1 MAVLTGAEIVVES
14 LKNENVDKIFG
25 YPGGAVIPIYDV
37 LYDTP
42 SIQHYLTR
50 HEQGAA
56 HAADGYARSTGK
68 VGICIATSGPG
79 ATNLV
84 TGLATAYMDSVPIIA
99 FTGQVPTHLIGRDA
113 FQEADTRGITM
124 PITKHNYLV
133 TEVEDLAETIKEAF
147 YLARTGRPGPVLI
160 DLPKDVSQ
168 AKTEYNYPKSISV
181 DGYNPEK
188 QAKKTQIEEA
198 AEAINKAEKPLLYV
212 GGGAVIS
219 DADEEVRELVEK
231 ASIPITTTLMGLGI
245 YPEDETL
252 SLGMLGMHGTK
263 YANYATGETD
273 LLLAVGSRFDDRVT
287 GKLESFAADAEI
299 LHIDIDPAEIGKNV
313 DVDYPVVGDVKEV
326 LQNILPLVD
335 EKENIEWVQQ
345 IKTWKERY
353 PLTYEQSENGEI
365 KPHYVMEQLYELTD
379 GEAIITTEVG
389 QNQMWAAQYY
399 KYTKPRSYIS
409 SGGLG
414 TMGYGFPAA
423 IGCQAGNPDRD
434 VICIAGDGSLQ
445 MNIQELA
452 TIFLYNIPVKV
463 VILNNQYLG
472 MVRQWQQLFSD
483 RRYSSVCLNKREDCA
498 PDCTSPGDDC
508 PLKVPEFENVAKAYN
523 VYGNTVKEKD
533 KLNSALKELLEVD
546 GPGVLDVYI
555 PTEENV
561 YPMVPPGAGVQK
573 MIDASD
579 E

>member
-1 MAVLTGAEIVVES
+1 MSVLTGAEIVVES
-14 LKNENVDKIFG
+14 LKKENVKKIFG

-37 LYDTP
+37 LYDT
-42 SIQHYLTR
+42 SEIQHILTR

-68 VGICIATSGPG
+68 AGVCIATSGPG

-99 FTGQVPTHLIGRDA
+99 FTGQVPTQLIGRDA

-133 TEVEDLAETIKEAF
+133 TDINDLAETIKEAF
-147 YLARTGRPGPVLI
+147 YLAQSGRPGPILI
-160 DLPKDVSQ
+160 DLPKDVSL
-168 AKTEYNYPKSISV
+168 AEKKFNYPKTV
-181 DGYNPEK
+181 NLEGYNL
-188 QAKKTQIEEA
+188 KTKGDNDQIEKA
-198 AEAINKAEKPLLYV
+198 AEAINNAEKPLLYV

-219 DADEEVRELVEK
+219 DADKEVRELVNK
-231 ASIPITTTLMGLGI
+231 AQIPITTTLMGLGI
-245 YPEDETL
+245 YPESDPL

-273 LLLAVGSRFDDRVT
+273 LLIAVGARFDDRVT
-287 GKLESFAADAEI
+287 GKLETYATKAEI
-299 LHIDIDPAEIGKNV
+299 VHIDIDPAEVGKNV

-326 LQNILPLVD
+326 LTDLLPHISSQKH
-335 EKENIEWVQQ
+335 EKWLEQ
-345 IKTWKERY
+345 IKDWKEKY
-353 PLTYEQSENGEI
+353 PLTYKKSDSGEI
-365 KPHYVMEQLYELTD
+365 KPHYVMEKLYELTD
-379 GEAIITTEVG
+379 GDAIITTEVG

-399 KYTKPRSYIS
+399 KYSQPRSFIS

-423 IGCQAGNPDRD
+423 IGCKVGNPDRT
-434 VICIAGDGSLQ
+434 VVCIAGDGSLQ

-452 TIFLYNIPVKV
+452 TISLYQIPVKV

-483 RRYSSVCLNKREDCA
+483 SRYSSTCLNKRDDC
-498 PDCTSPGDDC
+498 PVECTEPGDDC
-508 PLKVPEFENVAKAYN
+508 PLKIPDFEEVVKAYN
-523 VYGNTVKEKD
+523 VYGDTVEKKENLETALA
-533 KLNSALKELLEVD
+533 KL
-546 GPGVLDVYI
+546 LDVEGPAILDVHI
-555 PTEENV
+555 PHEENV
-561 YPMVPPGAGVQK
+561 YPMVPPGAGVQE
-573 MIDASD
+573 MIDESD